1 MAHIKFD
8 DTRTAHTPVEW
19 LSVGRDIGTLA
30 NKWSNRGDLVA
41 YVGTGAGGIA
51 PACYNPT
58 LAEVEVNVEIA
69 FGKGITPEQIG
80 DLTNRST
87 HYEYPKAI
95 GAIQHEA
102 FHARFSQWSMPK
114 AYSELKPDEYQALV
128 LLEESRIEYRGLTA
142 MPSAR
147 PFLRACAMEIVIG
160 DVKEGAE
167 KTKK

>member
-1 MAHIKFD
+1 MAHLKFD

-41 YVGTGAGGIA
+41 YVGAGAGGIA

-58 LAEVEVNVEIA
+58 LSEVEVNVEIA

-95 GAIQHEA
+95 GAIMHEA
-102 FHARFSQWSMPK
+102 FHARFSSWSMPK

-142 MPSAR
+142 MPTAR

-160 DVKEGAE
+160 DVKEGA
-167 KTKK
+167 